1 MIRVLLVDDHAMV
14 RHGLKGMLADEADIQ
29 VVGEAGGGRQAIN
42 LVADLEPDIVLLDI
56 RMPDMNGIEVTR
68 QLRRD
73 FPQVKI
79 VILTTYAEDEY
90 LLESLRAGAH
100 GYLLKSIAY
109 EELVAA
115 IHNVY
120 SGART
125 LTPTLVG
132 KVMEQFESMGRELSS
147 PAPLPNS
154 LPQLWGRARVE
165 AGEREEFSPQDMTV
179 ERRLGAFR
187 RRFDERYGSGAWERL
202 VALYRKGE
210 TLEEIA
216 MIFGGVSKEAV
227 RGWLERGGLTTKAP
241 GRARP
246 AGRITLPESDKV
258 AEGLSAREREVL
270 HAVAAGLSNEEI
282 SQRLGI
288 SVNTVK
294 VHLQRIFA
302 KIGVKSRTQAALIA
316 PGLLGEQLPNPPANP
331 DADTPG
337 DTPLC

>member
-42 LVADLEPDIVLLDI
+42 LVADLEPDLVLLDI

-68 QLRRD
+68 QLRQN

-90 LLESLRAGAH
+90 LLEALRAGAH

-109 EELVAA
+109 EDLVAA

-120 SGART
+120 SGSRA
-125 LTPTLVG
+125 LTPALVG
-132 KVMEQFESMGRELSS
+132 KVMEQFESMGRAISPSPFGDRRRPIEESRQETGRGGEQL
-147 PAPLPNS
+147 PAPE
-154 LPQLWGRARVE
+154 GMAE
-165 AGEREEFSPQDMTV
+165 
-179 ERRLGAFR
+179 ERRLAAFR
-187 RRFDERYGSGAWERL
+187 RRFDDRYGAGAWERL

-210 TLEEIA
+210 TLDGIA
-216 MIFGGVSKEAV
+216 MTFGGVSKEAV
-227 RGWLERGGLTTKAP
+227 RGWLERGGLTARGP

-246 AGRITLPESDKV
+246 AGRTALPAADET
-258 AEGLSAREREVL
+258 AEGLSAREQEVL
-270 HAVAAGLSNEEI
+270 RAVAAGLSNEEI
-282 SQRLGI
+282 GQQLGI

-302 KIGVKSRTQAALIA
+302 KIGVKSRTQAALLA
-316 PGLLGEQLPNPPANP
+316 PGLLSEQPPN
-331 DADTPG
+331 
-337 DTPLC
+337 